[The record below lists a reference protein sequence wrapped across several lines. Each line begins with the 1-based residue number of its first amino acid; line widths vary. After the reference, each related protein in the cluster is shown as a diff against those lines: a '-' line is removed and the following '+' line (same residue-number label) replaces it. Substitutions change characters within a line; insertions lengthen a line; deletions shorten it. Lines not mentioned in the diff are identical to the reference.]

1 MGDLHLDRPLTLP
14 CGLALQ
20 NRLVKAATT
29 EQLADCDGLPTSTQ
43 FHRLY
48 SAWADGG
55 WGLMLTGAVQVDQ
68 RYYGARE
75 DLAMDT
81 TRVSEEKTLAAYRK
95 LAETCKG
102 KGTPAILQLNH
113 PGRQSP
119 IRAGKRSYFEKTMA
133 PSSVAMDFGSSLTQR
148 TLASLIFGTPREMT
162 VQDIED
168 VVQRFASAARLASQA
183 GFDGVQIHA
192 AHGYLLA
199 QFLSAKTNL
208 RTDKYGGGAAQR
220 ATLVVDIIHAVRA
233 VVPPNFCIGVKLN
246 SVDHQAAVDPA
257 SSSELQDVLEQAKAI
272 AAAGVDFMEVSG
284 GSYENP
290 VFVGDGP
297 QVHEKSEKTLAREA
311 FFLEF
316 AKAIRKALP
325 TTVLMV
331 TGGFR
336 TRRGMEAAIAE
347 GSCDLVGLARPAI
360 LRPSLP
366 NATILNRDVSD
377 DEARVATKHIA
388 IPWIVKYLG
397 VKALGA
403 GVESVM
409 FPDTHFR
416 RRRKTLEMS
425 SKYRRDWA
433 YLGIISI
440 QLLGMIF
447 LDLVAFYPKFLYA
460 RSSAPLHFLIA
471 IRRLYIRNTGDPF
484 FSVTPTA
491 APHSPWLQAFLW
503 VELFVQFPLAVYL
516 VWRLSSSR
524 WRRTSVFVELAALV
538 FSCLTFMGSVACCAE
553 LWSMSF
559 IKLSAKKKSSL
570 FWFTY
575 LPFAIIPAII
585 AVDMYT
591 RILLR
596 FQRQEA
602 HKVKTW

>member
-95 LAETCKG
+95 LAEKCKS

-409 FPDTHFR
+409 FPDTH
-416 RRRKTLEMS
+416 
-425 SKYRRDWA
+425 
-433 YLGIISI
+433 
-440 QLLGMIF
+440 
-447 LDLVAFYPKFLYA
+447 LYA
-460 RSSAPLHFLIA
+460 NFADAAFLI
-471 IRRLYIRNTGDPF
+471 
-484 FSVTPTA
+484 
-491 APHSPWLQAFLW
+491 
-503 VELFVQFPLAVYL
+503 
-516 VWRLSSSR
+516 
-524 WRRTSVFVELAALV
+524 
-538 FSCLTFMGSVACCAE
+538 
-553 LWSMSF
+553 
-559 IKLSAKKKSSL
+559 
-570 FWFTY
+570 
-575 LPFAIIPAII
+575 
-585 AVDMYT
+585 
-591 RILLR
+591 
-596 FQRQEA
+596 
-602 HKVKTW
+602 